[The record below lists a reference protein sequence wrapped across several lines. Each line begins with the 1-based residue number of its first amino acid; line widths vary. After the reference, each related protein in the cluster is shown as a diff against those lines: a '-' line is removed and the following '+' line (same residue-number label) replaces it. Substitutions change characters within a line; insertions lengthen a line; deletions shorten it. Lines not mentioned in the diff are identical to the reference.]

1 MFRKERTGVRVLLAL
16 LAGAVTSLA
25 FAPLESRVALFV
37 GWLLYGALLLRTEKR
52 GHAFLVGWAFGFGWF
67 LPGLHWVLHSIVE
80 YGHLPFVLGAAGLVL
95 FALFLALF
103 PAFAALLA
111 ARWRTSPAT
120 YGLLA
125 FPFWN
130 TVFEAIRTDVVRFGW
145 LSPAYG
151 TLDTWWSDWARI
163 GGVDWVNF
171 GFFLTV
177 GAVLT
182 LLFGRTVKGR
192 VTGVLLAVLVLA
204 GGWGIGSFS
213 WSTPTA
219 PTWFRLV
226 QPGLIVTNRP
236 TVAENAGRLDYVTDF
251 VKDPWPEESRGR
263 RAVLFSE
270 SVVTVPVTSLPA
282 ADLER
287 LRTLALRAD
296 APVLFTGLRREG
308 NAVYNTAYWMDGKGW
323 LTLVDKRRLVP
334 FGEYVPSALRWLP
347 ELFGV
352 RIGDMT
358 PGAGN
363 ALPQTIGEAKVATL
377 ICFENLFGTLLPELF
392 AGGNDPT
399 HLAVV
404 SNLGWFSSAA
414 KGQHLAISRLR
425 AIESA
430 RPILSVNNN
439 GDSSV
444 IDAEGR
450 VLLRFVPEG
459 SQVETIIV
467 EGASGDPTPFIRWG
481 NLLRAL
487 LYLVALLFLLAFGV
501 RTKRAWRS
509 NDL

>member
-1 MFRKERTGVRVLLAL
+1 M
-16 LAGAVTSLA
+16 
-25 FAPLESRVALFV
+25 
-37 GWLLYGALLLRTEKR
+37 
-52 GHAFLVGWAFGFGWF
+52 
-67 LPGLHWVLHSIVE
+67 
-80 YGHLPFVLGAAGLVL
+80 
-95 FALFLALF
+95 
-103 PAFAALLA
+103 
-111 ARWRTSPAT
+111 
-120 YGLLA
+120 
-125 FPFWN
+125 
-130 TVFEAIRTDVVRFGW
+130 
-145 LSPAYG
+145 
-151 TLDTWWSDWARI
+151 
-163 GGVDWVNF
+163 
-171 GFFLTV
+171 
-177 GAVLT
+177 
-182 LLFGRTVKGR
+182 
-192 VTGVLLAVLVLA
+192 
-204 GGWGIGSFS
+204 
-213 WSTPTA
+213 
-219 PTWFRLV
+219 
-226 QPGLIVTNRP
+226 TNRP